1 MYRAMEGS
9 LYKKLKKYGQSP
21 IYPFH
26 MPGHK
31 RNMAGHGMEDMAA
44 VDITEIEGFDDL
56 HHPKEILKEAQK
68 KVAALYGAE
77 ESCFLINGSTVG
89 ILSAVSGCTKR
100 GGTILMARNCH
111 RSVYNSV
118 YLQELHADYLY
129 PLFVKEFGIAGG
141 ISTEQVAHALEA
153 NKEIEAVVITSPTYE
168 GVVSDVASIAQI
180 VHQYNIPLIVDEAHG
195 AHFGFDPYF
204 PHNSVKEGADVVIHS
219 LHKTLPALTQS
230 GVIHFNGEL
239 ADRRNIKKYLSI
251 YQSSSPSYLLLASM
265 EQCIALLKERGR
277 ALFSSYI
284 DRLETFRKETEKL
297 NHIKIINKDLEGKWG
312 IYQYDLGKILISL
325 KNTNRTG
332 REIYKHLLSNYKLQ
346 MEMAGKDYVLAMT
359 SIMDKVEG
367 MNRLFQALT
376 EIDASLIGKK
386 SIEKDMV
393 YGKAI
398 IKCSIWKAENT
409 HKKKVSFTESLGKV
423 SGQYVYL
430 YPPGIPL
437 IAPGEEVTKEFLDQ
451 IREYR
456 AEGFALHGLED
467 MDDEKLWI
475 LNNKDEILERDGIK
489 NEKNK
494 DCMHNWTCFVR

>member
-1 MYRAMEGS
+1 MEGN
-9 LYKKLKKYGQSP
+9 LYKKLKKYGKSFV
-21 IYPFH
+21 YPFH

-31 RNMAGHGMEDMAA
+31 RNMAGHGMEEMAS

-56 HHPKEILKEAQK
+56 HHPKGIFKEAQK
-68 KVAALYGAE
+68 RVAALYGAE
-77 ESCFLINGSTVG
+77 ESCFLINGSTAG

-118 YLQELHADYLY
+118 CLQELHADYVY
-129 PLFVKEFGIAGG
+129 PPFVKEFGIQGG
-141 ISTEQVAHALEA
+141 ISAEQVAYALRE
-153 NKEIEAVVITSPTYE
+153 NKEIEAVIITSPTYE
-168 GVVSDVASIAQI
+168 GVVSDIASIAQI

-204 PHNSVKEGADVVIHS
+204 PKNSVKEGADVVIHS

-239 ADRRNIKKYLSI
+239 ADRRNIKRYLSI

-265 EQCIALLKERGR
+265 EQCIALLEERGR

-284 DRLETFRKETEKL
+284 NRLVTFRKETEKL
-297 NHIKIINKDLEGKWG
+297 RHIKIINKDLEGKWG
-312 IYQYDLGKILISL
+312 IYQYDLGKILISV

-332 REIYKHLLSNYKLQ
+332 REIYKNLLSNYKLQ
-346 MEMAGKDYVLAMT
+346 MEMAGKEYVLAMT

-367 MNRLFQALT
+367 MNRLSQALG
-376 EIDASLIGKK
+376 EIDSSLTVTETK
-386 SIEKDMV
+386 EKELT
-393 YGKAI
+393 YERAI
-398 IKCSIWKAENT
+398 IKCSIWKGENSD
-409 HKKKVSFTESLGKV
+409 KKKVSFTESLGKV

-437 IAPGEEVTKEFLDQ
+437 IAPGEEVTKELLDQ
-451 IREYR
+451 IREYK
-456 AEGFALHGLED
+456 AEGFAVQGLED
-467 MDDEKLWI
+467 LEDEKFWI
-475 LNNKDEILERDGIK
+475 LNRK
-489 NEKNK
+489 
-494 DCMHNWTCFVR
+494 

>member
-1 MYRAMEGS
+1 MQRAMKGS

-21 IYPFH
+21 VYPFH

-31 RNMAGHGMEDMAA
+31 RNMDGYGMKEMAA

-56 HHPKEILKEAQK
+56 HHPKGILKEAQK
-68 KVAALYGAE
+68 RVAVLYGAE

-118 YLQELHADYLY
+118 YLQELHVDYIY
-129 PLFVKEFGIAGG
+129 PPFVKEFGIQGG
-141 ISTEQVAHALEA
+141 ILAEQVAYALKK
-153 NKEIEAVVITSPTYE
+153 NKKIEAVIITSPTYE
-168 GVVSDVASIAQI
+168 GIVSDVSSIAQI
-180 VHQYNIPLIVDEAHG
+180 VHQYNIPLIIDEAHG
-195 AHFGFDPYF
+195 AHFGFDSYF
-204 PHNSVKEGADVVIHS
+204 PQNSVKEGADVVIHS

-265 EQCIALLKERGR
+265 EQCIALLEERGR
-277 ALFSSYI
+277 VLFSSYI
-284 DRLETFRKETEKL
+284 DRLETFRKETEMLK
-297 NHIKIINKDLEGKWG
+297 HIKIINKDMEGKWG
-312 IYQYDLGKILISL
+312 IYQYDLGKILISV
-325 KNTNRTG
+325 KDTNRTG
-332 REIYKHLLSNYKLQ
+332 REIYRNLLSKYKLQ

-359 SIMDKVEG
+359 SIMDQAEG
-367 MNRLFQALT
+367 MNRLSQALR
-376 EIDASLIGKK
+376 EIDPSLTVKE
-386 SIEKDMV
+386 SIEKNPV
-393 YGKAI
+393 YRKAI
-398 IKCSIWKAENT
+398 VKCSIWKGENT
-409 HKKKVSFTESLGKV
+409 EKEKVSFTESLGRV

-437 IAPGEEVTKEFLDQ
+437 VVPGEEVTKELLDQ

-456 AEGFALHGLED
+456 AKGFVVQGLEEAE
-467 MDDEKLWI
+467 DEKLWV
-475 LNNKDEILERDGIK
+475 LNSKI
-489 NEKNK
+489 
-494 DCMHNWTCFVR
+494 